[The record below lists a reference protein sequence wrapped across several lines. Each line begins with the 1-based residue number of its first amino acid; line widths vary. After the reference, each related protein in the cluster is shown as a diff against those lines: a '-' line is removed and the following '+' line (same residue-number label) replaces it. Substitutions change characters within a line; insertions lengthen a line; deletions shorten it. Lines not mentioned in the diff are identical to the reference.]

1 MSYAPVL
8 IALGALFLVGL
19 AADAVG
25 RRTRVPRVTLLLLC
39 GIVAG
44 GAGLD
49 LIPGRLRDL
58 YDVLSVTALTMVAF
72 LLGNALK
79 AETLRRHG
87 RAILSVSVMVVL
99 STVALVAGGLW
110 LLGVPAPVALVLGA
124 IATATDPAAT
134 EDALRQSGARGPF
147 ARLVRGIVAV
157 DDAWGV
163 LAFALAMV
171 VAGGLAASGGD
182 GIETGHFGH
191 LARALWEIG
200 GALGLGLLIGLPAA
214 FLTGRLSPGE
224 PQLTEALG
232 VVFLTAGLAVWAEV
246 SFLLAGMAAGAVIA
260 NRAHHHER
268 AFHEIEHIR
277 WPFMILFF
285 VLAGASLEPG
295 RVAEFGLVAAGYVVL
310 RIAGRLAG
318 GWIGGALGDAPA
330 TQRPWYGVALLPQAG
345 VAVGMA
351 LIAAR
356 EFPDHGELI
365 LGLAVATTVVFEVIG
380 PLATLLAVRRTERN
394 EETERG

>member
-1 MSYAPVL
+1 MTYAPVL

-19 AADAVG
+19 AADAIG

-49 LIPGRLRDL
+49 LIPARLRDL

-79 AETLRRHG
+79 GGTLRRHG
-87 RAILSVSVMVVL
+87 RAILSVSLMVVL
-99 STVALVAGGLW
+99 TTVALVAGGLW
-110 LLGVPAPVALVLGA
+110 LLGVPAPVALVIGA

-134 EDALRQSGARGPF
+134 EDALRQSGARGSF

-171 VAGGLAASGGD
+171 VAGGLAASGG
-182 GIETGHFGH
+182 GSGGETGHPGH
-191 LARALWEIG
+191 LGDALWEIG

-214 FLTGRLSPGE
+214 GLTGRLSRGE

-295 RVAEFGLVAAGYVVL
+295 RVAEFGLVAGGYVAL
-310 RIAGRLAG
+310 RIGGRLAG
-318 GWIGGALGDAPA
+318 GWIGGTLAGAPA
-330 TQRPWYGVALLPQAG
+330 AQRPWYGVALLPQAG

-365 LGLAVATTVVFEVIG
+365 LGLAVATTVIFEVIG
-380 PLATLLAVRRTERN
+380 PLATVLAVRRSG
-394 EETERG
+394 RG

>member
-1 MSYAPVL
+1 LRQKEPPHFHRL
-8 IALGALFLVGL
+8 IIA
-19 AADAVG
+19 
-25 RRTRVPRVTLLLLC
+25 
-39 GIVAG
+39 
-44 GAGLD
+44 
-49 LIPGRLRDL
+49 
-58 YDVLSVTALTMVAF
+58 
-72 LLGNALK
+72 ALK

-87 RAILSVSVMVVL
+87 RAILSVSIMVVL
-99 STVALVAGGLW
+99 ST
-110 LLGVPAPVALVLGA
+110 VALVLGA

-191 LARALWEIG
+191 LARALWDIG

-214 FLTGRLSPGE
+214 VLTGRLSPGE

-318 GWIGGALGDAPA
+318 GWIGGALAEAPA

-380 PLATLLAVRRTERN
+380 PLATLLAVRRTERT
-394 EETERG
+394 EDTERG